1 MNPGKSYTATTNA
14 ATAKASGNLETMMMM
29 VRDGLASAP
38 PWSPLPTPYLR
49 SIAGVDPQLIALARW
64 RGKFPAPL
72 PSNWFQGRT
81 TWTFAADIL
90 TWAGDSRDFR
100 QQLENY
106 AEAQGLAIFHDL
118 DRVGSVIQLETLQV
132 ISHPVR
138 PRWSAIGFASWLNEI
153 KRRASLA

>member
-1 MNPGKSYTATTNA
+1 VLLKGAI
-14 ATAKASGNLETMMMM
+14 SGDQEMMMM
-29 VRDGLASAP
+29 VRNGLASAP
-38 PWSPLPTPYLR
+38 PWCPIPSPYLR
-49 SIAGVDPQLIALARW
+49 TVAGVDPQLIALARW

-72 PSNWFQGRT
+72 PSNWFKGRMA
-81 TWTFAADIL
+81 WTFAGDIL
-90 TWAGDSRDFR
+90 TWAGDSHNFR

-106 AEAQGLAIFHDL
+106 AEAKSFAIFHDT
-118 DRVGSVIQLETLQV
+118 DRVASVIQLETLQV